1 MSTLLKSVW
10 DAVFMAVVSL
20 IIYMLL
26 VKYLEVKDNISMTSF
41 DTVKFNTVEVMFLL
55 AVVLGSFADDLL
67 KNQLNKLF

>member
-1 MSTLLKSVW
+1 MLKSVW

-26 VKYLEVKDNISMTSF
+26 VKYLDVKENIVMTSF
-41 DTVKFNTVEVMFLL
+41 DAVKFNTVEVMFLL

>member
-26 VKYLEVKDNISMTSF
+26 VKYLEVKDNIVMTSF
-41 DTVKFNTVEVMFLL
+41 DSVKFNTVEVMFLVS
-55 AVVLGSFADDLL
+55 VVLGSFADDLL
-67 KNQLNKLF
+67 KTQLNKLF

>member
-1 MSTLLKSVW
+1 MLKSIW

-26 VKYLEVKDNISMTSF
+26 VKYFEVKEDMVMSSF
-41 DTVKFNTVEVMFLL
+41 DSIKFNTREVMFLV

-67 KNQLNKLF
+67 KTQLNKLY

>member
-1 MSTLLKSVW
+1 MLKSIW

-26 VKYLEVKDNISMTSF
+26 VKYMGVTEHMKMDSF
-41 DTVKFNTVEVMFLL
+41 DAVKFNTVEVMFLL

>member
-1 MSTLLKSVW
+1 MLKSVW

-26 VKYLEVKDNISMTSF
+26 VKYLDVKENIVMTSF
-41 DTVKFNTVEVMFLL
+41 DSVKFNTVEVMFLV